1 MRLVLFRRPGFYQ
14 LAVIFLIFRF
24 SGRYLPLKM
33 SFLCKK
39 EQNKTKQKK
48 HDLVFKEICQETLTS
63 FAKVKIDLKLKA
75 ENLKILV

>member
-1 MRLVLFRRPGFYQ
+1 
-14 LAVIFLIFRF
+14 
-24 SGRYLPLKM
+24 M

-39 EQNKTKQKK
+39 EQNKTKQKQNK
-48 HDLVFKEICQETLTS
+48 KKKKNDLVFKEICQETLTS

>member
-1 MRLVLFRRPGFYQ
+1 
-14 LAVIFLIFRF
+14 
-24 SGRYLPLKM
+24 M

-39 EQNKTKQKK
+39 EQNKTKQKQNKTKQKK
-48 HDLVFKEICQETLTS
+48 HDLVFKDICQETLTS